1 MASSQ
6 LSTCVAGSA
15 DVEAADDDE
24 SARRHAEASGAP
36 RGPAWRRATARRAHS
51 IDAGALRGGHRDGTR
66 ARARARARESRRD
79 KRGAFMAR
87 PKAHISNATGGL
99 LVLEVHTTLCETS
112 TCDGC
117 KSGGQQVRV
126 RLRSACKLR
135 ATLPR
140 VLTCDNSCAASSRS
154 GAFLRLFS
162 LAVRVMP
169 AAMRF
174 CDAFLFRKGLGLRY
188 QGSLRGGGPQN
199 FVASSVF
206 VYLKGD
212 SGFRLVK
219 RF

>member
-1 MASSQ
+1 MRRVQIWWSASACAAPKRMQAASNAA
-6 LSTCVAGSA
+6 TRA
-15 DVEAADDDE
+15 DV
-24 SARRHAEASGAP
+24 RQ
-36 RGPAWRRATARRAHS
+36 
-51 IDAGALRGGHRDGTR
+51 
-66 ARARARARESRRD
+66 
-79 KRGAFMAR
+79 
-87 PKAHISNATGGL
+87 
-99 LVLEVHTTLCETS
+99 LVRIKLSV
-112 TCDGC
+112 GC
-117 KSGGQQVRV
+117 
-126 RLRSACKLR
+126 
-135 ATLPR
+135 
-140 VLTCDNSCAASSRS
+140 
-154 GAFLRLFS
+154 FYS

>member
-1 MASSQ
+1 MNE
-6 LSTCVAGSA
+6 TNGAGG
-15 DVEAADDDE
+15 DF
-24 SARRHAEASGAP
+24 ARE
-36 RGPAWRRATARRAHS
+36 RGPAWRRATTRRAHS
-51 IDAGALRGGHRDGTR
+51 IDAGAQAGSEAATGTQIWR
-66 ARARARARESRRD
+66 SATARAPPS
-79 KRGAFMAR
+79 
-87 PKAHISNATGGL
+87 
-99 LVLEVHTTLCETS
+99 
-112 TCDGC
+112 
-117 KSGGQQVRV
+117 VRV
-126 RLRSACKLR
+126 RLRSACKLP

-140 VLTCDNSCAASSRS
+140 VLMCDNSCAASSRS

-206 VYLKGD
+206 VYLKGY